1 MMTAHNVPIPE
12 GVKFLYKH
20 LLDSGQIVDI
30 NNFKA
35 ENLHIYS
42 RNVLA
47 MIKSGEDG
55 WESMVPEKVAKLI
68 KEDNLFEYPSEKL
81 AFEY

>member
-1 MMTAHNVPIPE
+1 
-12 GVKFLYKH
+12 
-20 LLDSGQIVDI
+20 
-30 NNFKA
+30 
-35 ENLHIYS
+35 
-42 RNVLA
+42 

-55 WESMVPEKVAKLI
+55 WEKLVPEKVAKLI